1 MTRTELAKLIQIA
14 NRDSLDVAFLAYED
28 AERECQIATY
38 EAELQMERDCD
49 DRLYR
54 PGCGEYDSVDG
65 RGRPLLKR
73 VNDAGEPR
81 W

>member
-38 EAELQMERDCD
+38 EAELQMERD
-49 DRLYR
+49 
-54 PGCGEYDSVDG
+54 
-65 RGRPLLKR
+65 
-73 VNDAGEPR
+73 
-81 W
+81 